1 MLHNFGPKIWRNLRD
16 RVDIGKHEDH
26 IYNQPFNN
34 GLKPIL
40 SDLGLRFA
48 KKDENKKKSKDDNDE
63 TNKVVKCAV
72 SNENLSELVDMLVG
86 KKKEN

>member
-40 SDLGLRFA
+40 SDLG
-48 KKDENKKKSKDDNDE
+48 
-63 TNKVVKCAV
+63 
-72 SNENLSELVDMLVG
+72 
-86 KKKEN
+86 